1 MSRSGKNWHLKLRKE
16 SHISIRMI
24 VFIPN
29 LPFELAIG
37 LWLLIKRARK
47 SNETH

>member
-1 MSRSGKNWHLKLRKE
+1 MLLGSDVP
-16 SHISIRMI
+16 IV

-37 LWLLIKRARK
+37 LWLLIKGVKDQQPALT
-47 SNETH
+47 EAG